1 MSDLS
6 WDDCRVKRFAR
17 VILSDLAGRVSWLL
31 AAGGSWWIWT
41 VLRAQ
46 PSVLCGAAI
55 ILINRG
61 IRRVRQLDWPALLI
75 ALFHTRGFDKFS
87 DRHWSVHERSKASN
101 V

>member
-1 MSDLS
+1 
-6 WDDCRVKRFAR
+6 
-17 VILSDLAGRVSWLL
+17 
-31 AAGGSWWIWT
+31 
-41 VLRAQ
+41 
-46 PSVLCGAAI
+46 VLCGAAI